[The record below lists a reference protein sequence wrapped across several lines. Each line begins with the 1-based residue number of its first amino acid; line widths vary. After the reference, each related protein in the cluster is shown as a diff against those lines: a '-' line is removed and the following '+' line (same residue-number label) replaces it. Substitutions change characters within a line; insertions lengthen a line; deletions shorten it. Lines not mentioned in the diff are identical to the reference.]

1 MKKLFEEFNV
11 PNILTWKELI
21 AKELKSDAK
30 LDPTA
35 HENTIEELDFNEIYN
50 HSDYELYDSKKTTN
64 DWQIGSYIEVIHS
77 KEANAKALELL
88 NLGANSLNFDIQE
101 TENLNLS
108 DLMEGIGFQYI
119 HLYFTI
125 KASEQ
130 EQYIQDWFTDKSP
143 LFLQI
148 NNSSNYING
157 FDFNTIGA
165 NASQEVAYALAKGK
179 KIIERGDTNTLHFTF
194 GIGSNFLIEIA
205 KFRAFRFLWD
215 KISTAYKT
223 FPKNLVTAQTG
234 FINKSLND
242 PYTNLLRQTTEGL
255 SAVLGGVD
263 QLIIQP
269 YDALSINGSTSFT
282 ERMAINISLILK
294 EESEVNQIV
303 DPFSGSYIIEN
314 YTETICNAAWSIF
327 QEIEKL
333 GGIETETSQSFL
345 HKEVERIR
353 QKRLSEVSS
362 KKQVLVGINNYQNPD
377 NSNLNWK
384 EEVGNFLGLENLII
398 EKDLSK
404 SDKF

>member
-35 HENTIEELDFNEIYN
+35 HENRIEELNFIQIYN
-50 HSDYELYDSKKTTN
+50 HSDYESYDWKKTTN
-64 DWQIGSYIEVIHS
+64 DWQIGSYIQVVKS
-77 KEANAKALELL
+77 KEANTKALELL
-88 NLGANSLNFDIQE
+88 NLGVNSLNFDIQE
-101 TENLNLS
+101 TENLNLY

-125 KASEQ
+125 KTSEQ

-157 FDFNTIGA
+157 FDINTIGA
-165 NASQEVAYALAKGK
+165 NASQEIAYALAKGK
-179 KIIERGDTNTLHFTF
+179 KIIESGNTNTLHFIF
-194 GIGSNFLIEIA
+194 GIGNNFLIEIA
-205 KFRAFRFLWD
+205 KFRAFKNLWD
-215 KISTAYKT
+215 KISTAYQT
-223 FPKNLVTAQTG
+223 FPKTLVTAQTG

-303 DPFSGSYIIEN
+303 DPFSGSHIIEN

-353 QKRLSEVSS
+353 QKRLSAVSS